1 MISDVEGVI
10 VGHWHDA
17 TARTG
22 CTAVIFPSGTVASAE
37 VRGGAPATRELALLE
52 PERTVTH
59 LDAVLLTGGSAFGL
73 AAADGVMR
81 WCEEQG
87 LGVAT
92 PAGRVPIVA
101 ALALFDL
108 AVGDPS
114 VRPGPA
120 EGYAACLA
128 AGPDVVE
135 TGPVG
140 AGCGATVGK
149 WLGPARA
156 QSSGLGS
163 ATVQRGELVVS
174 ALLAVN
180 AFGSIDVDGG
190 GVDRAIGAG
199 TAFAAGTGESPTGGL
214 FTNTTIGVVATNARL
229 DKVGCRVVAG
239 GGHGGIARAIVPAH
253 TRADGDAIVAAA
265 TGRVDADVDA
275 VRLLAVAAVQRA
287 IRSLA

>member
-1 MISDVEGVI
+1 MLTEVAGVR

-17 TARTG
+17 DARTG
-22 CTAVIFPSGTVASAE
+22 CTVVLFPPDTIASAE

-52 PERTVTH
+52 PERTVAR
-59 LDAVLLTGGSAFGL
+59 LDAVVLTGGSAFGL

-87 LGVAT
+87 IGVET

-108 AVGDPS
+108 AVGNPL
-114 VRPGPA
+114 VRPGA
-120 EGYAACLA
+120 AQGYTACCDARTGAVAL
-128 AGPDVVE
+128 
-135 TGPVG
+135 GPVG
-140 AGCGATVGK
+140 AGCGATVDS
-149 WLGPARA
+149 WLGAGRSRQA
-156 QSSGLGS
+156 GIGS
-163 ATVQRGELVVS
+163 ATVRRGDLVVS

-180 AFGSIDVDGG
+180 AFGSIDVDGT
-190 GVDRAIGAG
+190 GVDRAVEGG
-199 TAFAAGTGESPTGGL
+199 SGEAATEGI

-229 DKVGCRVVAG
+229 DKVACKVVAQ
-239 GGHGGIARAIVPAH
+239 GGHGGISRALVPAH
-253 TRADGDAIVAAA
+253 TRADGDALVAAA
-265 TGRVDADVDA
+265 TGEVDADVDA